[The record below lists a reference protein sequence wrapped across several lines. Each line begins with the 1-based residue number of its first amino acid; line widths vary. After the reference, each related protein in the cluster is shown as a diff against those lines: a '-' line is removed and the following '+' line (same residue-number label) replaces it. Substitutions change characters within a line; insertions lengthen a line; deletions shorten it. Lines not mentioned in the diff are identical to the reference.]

1 MVKPLRRPTRKDI
14 VFLNHADH
22 VRLWKLVE
30 GAVVDAFTS
39 HPDYLT
45 DKGRSTVVRS
55 VTKRVV
61 GQLVGHA
68 KRTLR
73 GGRVCDCQCRGAS
86 NKAPDDSSAVA
97 KARANGAG
105 DSTASPDPNPGLS
118 TEGRPPE

>member
-1 MVKPLRRPTRKDI
+1 MVKGLRRPTPKDI

-30 GAVVDAFTS
+30 GAVADAFIS
-39 HPDYLT
+39 HPDFLT
-45 DKGRSTVVRS
+45 DKGRATVVRS

-61 GQLVGHA
+61 GQLVDHA

-73 GGRVCDCQCRGAS
+73 GGRFCDCQCRGAS

-97 KARANGAG
+97 KARANGAD
-105 DSTASPDPNPGLS
+105 DSTVSPDPIPGPA